1 MDTPRDHSH
10 FALSQEAFGVKLLR
24 QAKQRAS
31 ELPAAA
37 DGQYPDATI
46 SEAANEAFGRLRAHV
61 SALPDDKRGG
71 ALMMIASGMI
81 TEYLRLA
88 SWTRRA

>member
-10 FALSQEAFGVKLLR
+10 FALSQESFGVKLLR

-31 ELPAAA
+31 ELPAASE
-37 DGQYPDATI
+37 GQYPDATI
-46 SEAANEAFGRLRAHV
+46 SEAANDACGRLRAHV
-61 SALPDDKRGG
+61 SALPDDKRVG
-71 ALMMIASGMI
+71 ALLMIASGMI